1 MARARSSSPSNLLSD
16 LANCSFLMQKRI
28 VAFPLQPN
36 HDAQVAS
43 MGNVQKPAWRGC
55 VRADG
60 IHAVCRHQREILF
73 HHSRRRE
80 CAALYA
86 RPKCPVG
93 YARTKS
99 FSWPAHRNLPPK
111 TTREPSQTVFEGET
125 RSRTSSGS
133 ETGTSA
139 GALIGIILTDISA
152 LHLN

>member
-1 MARARSSSPSNLLSD
+1 MTRRLHRWAMSRSQRGGAVYVRTAFTPFVDISEKSCSTTLGEGNALPS
-16 LANCSFLMQKRI
+16 MPGR
-28 VAFPLQPN
+28 
-36 HDAQVAS
+36 
-43 MGNVQKPAWRGC
+43 NVPY
-55 VRADG
+55 VT
-60 IHAVCRHQREILF
+60 
-73 HHSRRRE
+73 
-80 CAALYA
+80 
-86 RPKCPVG
+86 P
-93 YARTKS
+93 RTKS